1 MFTAVPIVDE
11 EDQKPVSEAREM
23 FEPSRAPGT
32 RTAPK
37 RPGPVVPPKAPKKS
51 APLQQSQ
58 EESQRYMDRVSMEI
72 VDRQPIPEY
81 KRRVPLPV
89 EEPKMKPEKKPM
101 TKKAMEPKVEPE
113 KKVTTKKEMSFPKFG
128 VPVEETA
135 PTKQTL
141 YLKEKPRFTRV
152 SD

>member
-1 MFTAVPIVDE
+1 ME
-11 EDQKPVSEAREM
+11 EQKPVSEAREM

-37 RPGPVVPPKAPKKS
+37 RPGPAVPPKATKKP
-51 APLQQSQ
+51 APA
-58 EESQRYMDRVSMEI
+58 EPERYTDRVSMEI
-72 VDRQPIPEY
+72 VDRQPLPEY
-81 KRRVPLPV
+81 SMRIPLPV
-89 EEPKMKPEKKPM
+89 DEP
-101 TKKAMEPKVEPE
+101 VQEPE
-113 KKVTTKKEMSFPKFG
+113 KKVTTKKEMKFPKFG

-152 SD
+152 SFFFRLSNYIPFTDNLALMLF